1 MSASHPAS
9 HPPRLSLDIKSII
22 ALLGGDLY
30 QQLLALP
37 SFARS
42 TLSRQTFWKNQL
54 IFRTVTNNN
63 HRVYLRHFVVKYVKH
78 CHDEPALIGYDHDG
92 TIYVEEWYN
101 YDRPYRS
108 TLINGKV
115 GPSYTVYHLGKVSK
129 KAWYYH
135 EKLHNKNGPAILYYN
150 GDGTVNEEIWF
161 YHGCRHRIDGPART
175 MNLYIPRCEQLQ
187 YFLLGKEYTKEE
199 YDFAIAV
206 LAKIISNE

>member
-1 MSASHPAS
+1 MSASRPAS

-42 TLSRQTFWKNQL
+42 TLTRQTFWKDHL
-54 IFRTVTNNN
+54 VIRIVTKDN
-63 HRVYLRHFVVKYVKH
+63 HRVFLKHSVTINVRHCNDKPACITYDNEGNVV
-78 CHDEPALIGYDHDG
+78 C
-92 TIYVEEWYN
+92 EEWYN
-101 YDRPYRS
+101 YDTAHR
-108 TLINGKV
+108 TALVNGKV
-115 GPSYTVYHLGKVSK
+115 GPTYTVYRLGKVIK
-129 KAWYYH
+129 EAWSCH
-135 EKLHNKNGPAILYYN
+135 NRLHNKNGPAVIYYN
-150 GDGTVNEEIWF
+150 GDGTVNEEMWF
-161 YHGCRHRIDGPART
+161 YHDCRHRIDGPART
-175 MNLYIPRCEQLQ
+175 MNPSIPGHEQLQ